1 MLNSK
6 YSVVGLLVTLGA
18 LVLLWSPGYSLAQDA
33 VQFDETDRRRELSRR
48 LEALESRLGRYDLGL
63 VEVLVTM
70 AESSAELNLHAEAS
84 ALLDRAILIQ
94 RQNLGLYTPAQ
105 IPLHFAQIEHEA
117 LTGDWPRVNEALA
130 HLYWL
135 LVEKQAG
142 PTEDIIANLVKLSE
156 VHLKSVPGDLPS
168 EQARHYRSAS
178 DLTYL
183 ALSVSERLWGEE
195 DPRRIDLLYSLL
207 KQFYLQSVA
216 VERLDDTAYALRA
229 IVPGSSW
236 VRPRRLVRSRY
247 FGAGLRLLEEIAR
260 IVEQSS
266 IRPEESL
273 AMVQV
278 YGADWHLL
286 FNHAEAE
293 ALYARAHTAL
303 QSAGA
308 EDEALARLF
317 AEPQLL
323 PAEAFYDNVGQALT
337 AGDSRLR
344 RDQLLPDGERGNHY
358 VLEEWFDAMP
368 TVPFPLVAP
377 QVSGLSMVE
386 HRDSWLRFSLRGL
399 DTVSRWVNGR
409 YQTHRGVP
417 TEFEAIDV
425 PQGLS
430 VSTLG
435 DRLHNL
441 HFRPVLEAGRA
452 QPAQGLLLYRAGFT
466 PGGE

>member
-6 YSVVGLLVTLGA
+6 YSLVGLLVTLLA
-18 LVLLWSPGYSLAQDA
+18 LLLLWPGAYSLAQDEA
-33 VQFDETDRRRELSRR
+33 QFGETDRRRELSRR
-48 LEALESRLGRYDLGL
+48 LEALEASLGRYDLGL

-70 AESSAELNLHAEAS
+70 SESSAELNLHAEAS

-105 IPLHFAQIEHEA
+105 IPLHFALLENEA
-117 LTGDWPRVNEALA
+117 LTGDWSRVNEALA

-142 PTEDIIANLVKLSE
+142 PTEDIIVNLLRLSE
-156 VHLKSVPGDLPS
+156 VHLKAVPGDLPS

-236 VRPRRLVRSRY
+236 VRPRRLVQSRY
-247 FGAGLRLLEEIAR
+247 FGAGLRLLDQIAT
-260 IVEQSS
+260 IAESASS
-266 IRPEESL
+266 RPEESL

-278 YGADWHLL
+278 YSADWYLL
-286 FNHAEAE
+286 FNRVEAE
-293 ALYARAHTAL
+293 ALYARAFEAL
-303 QSAGA
+303 QASGV
-308 EDEALARLF
+308 DEESLGRLF
-317 AEPQLL
+317 SEPQLL
-323 PAEAFYDNVGQALT
+323 PAEAFYDNVQQALS

-344 RDQLLPDGERGNHY
+344 RDQLLPSGERGSHY

-368 TVPFPLVAP
+368 SVPFPVMAP
-377 QVSGLSMVE
+377 EVSRLSMVE
-386 HRDSWLRFSLRGL
+386 HRDSWLQFSLSGL

-409 YQTHRGVP
+409 YQSHRGVP
-417 TEFEAIDV
+417 AAFESIDAT
-425 PQGLS
+425 QGLS
-430 VSTLG
+430 EAALG
-435 DRLHNL
+435 DRLHSL
-441 HFRPVLEAGRA
+441 HFRPVLVAG
-452 QPAQGLLLYRAGFT
+452 QPQAAQGILLYRAGFT